1 MKRQKG
7 GMERPLARGWEQA
20 LTSLCPLS
28 GLQIRSGD
36 NTEGDKWGMWMG
48 SDTGTPEPG
57 YRNKVFK
64 PRNTRG
70 ASQCTSKMG
79 ATVGKKGEWRAHKG
93 VRGGL

>member
-7 GMERPLARGWEQA
+7 GVERPLARGWEQA

-28 GLQIRSGD
+28 GLQIRFGD
-36 NTEGDKWGMWMG
+36 NTEGDKWGVWMG
-48 SDTGTPEPG
+48 SDTGTPE
-57 YRNKVFK
+57 

-70 ASQCTSKMG
+70 ASQCTSNMG

-93 VRGGL
+93 VRGVFTIFFVIFFY